1 MKLKSILLA
10 LLITLSTILFGVTN
24 VLKAET
30 AKINSTVSEL
40 TGEIRVEFVEI
51 NGILWKIV
59 YDSDENIIQ
68 ASAVVRA
75 E

>member
-1 MKLKSILLA
+1 MKLKSIILVV
-10 LLITLSTILFGVTN
+10 LITLSSLLFGIANTV
-24 VLKAET
+24 KAET
-30 AKINSTVSEL
+30 THFNSAYSTL
-40 TGEIRVEFVEI
+40 TGEIRVEYVVI
-51 NGILWKIV
+51 NGTLWKIV

>member
-10 LLITLSTILFGVTN
+10 VLITLSTTLFGVAN
-24 VLKAET
+24 VVKAET
-30 AKINSTVSEL
+30 ANVNSTVSAL
-40 TGEIRVEFVEI
+40 TGEIRVEYVVI
-51 NGILWKIV
+51 NGVLWKIV

>member
-10 LLITLSTILFGVTN
+10 VLISLSTILFGIN
-24 VLKAET
+24 NLANAET
-30 AKINSTVSEL
+30 KNSNSATSVL
-40 TGEIRVEFVEI
+40 TGEIRVEFVLV
-51 NGILWKIV
+51 NGTLWKIV

>member
-10 LLITLSTILFGVTN
+10 VLITLSTTLFGVTN
-24 VLKAET
+24 FVNAEI
-30 AKINSTVSEL
+30 ANVNSTVSAL
-40 TGEIRVEFVEI
+40 TGEIRVEYVVI
-51 NGILWKIV
+51 NGVLWKIV

-75 E
+75 D

>member
-10 LLITLSTILFGVTN
+10 VLITLSTILFGVTN
-24 VLKAET
+24 VSNAET
-30 AKINSTVSEL
+30 KNSNSTTSVL
-40 TGEIRVEFVEI
+40 TGEIRVEYVVI
-51 NGILWKIV
+51 NGVLWKIV

-75 E
+75 D

>member
-10 LLITLSTILFGVTN
+10 VLITLSTTLFGVTN
-24 VLKAET
+24 FVNAET
-30 AKINSTVSEL
+30 ASVNSTVSAL
-40 TGEIRVEFVEI
+40 TGEIRVEYVVI
-51 NGILWKIV
+51 NGVLWKIV

>member
-1 MKLKSILLA
+1 MKFKSTILVV
-10 LLITLSTILFGVTN
+10 LITLSSLLFGIVN
-24 VLKAET
+24 LVNAET
-30 AKINSTVSEL
+30 KNSNSTASVL
-40 TGEIRVEFVEI
+40 TGEIRVEFVLV
-51 NGILWKIV
+51 NGTLWKIV

>member
-1 MKLKSILLA
+1 
-10 LLITLSTILFGVTN
+10 
-24 VLKAET
+24 
-30 AKINSTVSEL
+30 
-40 TGEIRVEFVEI
+40 VEYVVI
-51 NGILWKIV
+51 NGVLWKIV

>member
-10 LLITLSTILFGVTN
+10 VLIALSTILFGVTN
-24 VLKAET
+24 ALKAET
-30 AKINSTVSEL
+30 SKINSTVTEL
-40 TGEIRVEFVEI
+40 TGEIRIEFVVI
-51 NGILWKIV
+51 NGTLWKIV

-75 E
+75 D

>member
-1 MKLKSILLA
+1 MKFKSTILVV
-10 LLITLSTILFGVTN
+10 LITLSSLLFGIVN
-24 VLKAET
+24 VVNAET
-30 AKINSTVSEL
+30 KNSNSTASVL
-40 TGEIRVEFVEI
+40 TGEIRVEFVLV
-51 NGILWKIV
+51 NGTLWKIV

>member
-10 LLITLSTILFGVTN
+10 VLITLSTILFGVTN
-24 VLKAET
+24 FVNAET
-30 AKINSTVSEL
+30 SSINSTVSAL
-40 TGEIRVEFVEI
+40 TGEIRVEFVVV
-51 NGILWKIV
+51 NGTLWKIV

>member
-10 LLITLSTILFGVTN
+10 VLITLSTILFGVTN
-24 VLKAET
+24 VAKAET
-30 AKINSTVSEL
+30 ANINSSVSAL
-40 TGEIRVEFVEI
+40 TGEIRVEYVVI
-51 NGILWKIV
+51 NGTLYKIV
-59 YDSDENIIQ
+59 YDTDENIIQ

>member
-1 MKLKSILLA
+1 MKSIILVV
-10 LLITLSTILFGVTN
+10 LITLSSLLFGIVN
-24 VLKAET
+24 VVNAET
-30 AKINSTVSEL
+30 KNANSTASVL
-40 TGEIRVEFVEI
+40 TGEIRVEFVI
-51 NGILWKIV
+51 IGGTLWKIV

>member
-10 LLITLSTILFGVTN
+10 VLITLSTTLFGVAN
-24 VLKAET
+24 VVKAET
-30 AKINSTVSEL
+30 ANVNSTVSAL
-40 TGEIRVEFVEI
+40 TGEIRVEYVVI
-51 NGILWKIV
+51 NGVLWKIV
-59 YDSDENIIQ
+59 YDSDENIVQ

>member
-10 LLITLSTILFGVTN
+10 VLITLSTTLFGVTN
-24 VLKAET
+24 FVKAET
-30 AKINSTVSEL
+30 SSVNSATSVL
-40 TGEIRVEFVEI
+40 TGEIRVEFVVV
-51 NGILWKIV
+51 NGTLWRIV

-75 E
+75 D

>member
-10 LLITLSTILFGVTN
+10 VLIALSTILFGVTN
-24 VLKAET
+24 AIKAET
-30 AKINSTVSEL
+30 SEINSAVTEL
-40 TGEIRVEFVEI
+40 TGEIRIEFVVI
-51 NGILWKIV
+51 NGTLWKIV

-75 E
+75 D

>member
-10 LLITLSTILFGVTN
+10 VLITLSTILFGVN
-24 VLKAET
+24 NAVKAET
-30 AKINSTVSEL
+30 SEINSTVTEL
-40 TGEIRVEFVEI
+40 TGEIRVEFVVI
-51 NGILWKIV
+51 NGTLWKIV

-75 E
+75 D

>member
-1 MKLKSILLA
+1 MRLKSFILVV
-10 LLITLSTILFGVTN
+10 LITLSSLLFGFANIVN
-24 VLKAET
+24 AET
-30 AKINSTVSEL
+30 KNTNSTASVL
-40 TGEIRVEFVEI
+40 TGEIRVEFVVI
-51 NGILWKIV
+51 NGTIWKIV